1 MTVTMTMTANHIH
14 SGGDDEIT
22 IRKGDQNY
30 LAVYETVSRDQTE
43 EQKKVTDI

>member
-1 MTVTMTMTANHIH
+1 MTANHIH

-30 LAVYETVSRDQTE
+30 LAAYGTVSRDQTE
-43 EQKKVTDI
+43 EQKKVKDITI